1 MVFYIM
7 GMSKKNNKDISGLV
21 VIPQSILMI
30 FSCVIGVFYLSN
42 IKILKEMRIIGPMT

>member
-1 MVFYIM
+1 M

-30 FSCVIGVFYLSN
+30 FSSD
-42 IKILKEMRIIGPMT
+42 K